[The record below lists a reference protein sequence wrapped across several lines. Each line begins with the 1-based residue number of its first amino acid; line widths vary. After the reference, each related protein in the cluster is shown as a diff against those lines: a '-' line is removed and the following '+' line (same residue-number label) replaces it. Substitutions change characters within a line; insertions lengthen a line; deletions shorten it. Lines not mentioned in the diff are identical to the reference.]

1 MIPPTKNWRK
11 RRTNHRFYAE
21 IVTDITL
28 YLMLCTSR
36 TTTLSSLCFTWVLQQ
51 VMPYKPGVVTPQIRG
66 TPSYKRGVHLINP
79 SFSNGKSLLRS

>member
-1 MIPPTKNWRK
+1 MRTPTKNWRK

-36 TTTLSSLCFTWVLQQ
+36 IGHEQQLLAHYVLLGYYNKLSLTNQ
-51 VMPYKPGVVTPQIRG
+51 V
-66 TPSYKRGVHLINP
+66 
-79 SFSNGKSLLRS
+79 